1 MLSRQNRLT
10 SREVEELFKGRAQ
23 TAHAVSFSVRVR
35 RGAAAEAPKA
45 TVVAGAKI
53 FKSAVSRARV
63 KRRLRHA
70 LRSIIAQCA
79 PGVQIVVMAK
89 ESALKDDFVS
99 MANQLR
105 AALRKLQVLSE

>member
-1 MLSRQNRLT
+1 MLSRPNRLT

-23 TAHAVSFSVRVR
+23 TAHATNFSVRAR
-35 RGAAAEAPKA
+35 REATAESPRA

-70 LRSIIAQCA
+70 LGSIIPQCA
-79 PGVQIVVMAK
+79 PGVKIVVMAK
-89 ESALKDDFVS
+89 EPALKMDFKE
-99 MANQLR
+99 LTKELTR
-105 AALRKLQVLSE
+105 ILKVLVLIK